1 MYFYAIYE
9 QKYVRHPSG
18 HLRKRRTD
26 DRGRDG
32 NDPARSRTA
41 APARRP
47 HPFLAAYVNNRI
59 KELNYRI
66 YKPVTVRF
74 IDITSFEGIRV
85 YQRTISFILQKA
97 VRELFP
103 DRTLYIR
110 HSLGASGF
118 YCEISGFGPIPA
130 EHLDAIKAR
139 MRGIIDRN
147 LPIQGVKMLTD
158 TARKIYE
165 GFGMT
170 DKIALLDSRPR
181 LYSKIYTIDSLP
193 GYFYGALTPSTGYTP
208 QFDLHS
214 YYNGFFIALPLRTDP
229 TRLHQSVHQEKMFD
243 VFHQYQSWVE
253 IMGVPTVG
261 QLNSKV
267 LAGDASELIKIA
279 EAFHENKLA
288 QVAGC
293 VAEAN
298 RERGVRLVL
307 ISGPSSSGKTTF
319 AKRLGVQLRILG
331 LNPVLISLDD
341 YFVDREKTPRD
352 ENGEYD
358 YEALEA
364 IDLEQFN
371 DHLKRLERGESV
383 DIPRY
388 DFISGTR
395 QWHDN
400 PLQLDERSVLIVE
413 GIHGLNPALTPGVPE
428 SRKFK
433 IYVSCFT
440 SVALDNVSRIA
451 TSDNRLLRRLTRDY
465 RTRGNDALSTLAR
478 WESVRRGE
486 EKHIFPYQENADVM
500 FNSSLFYE
508 ISVLRRFAEPI
519 LREVPDT
526 VPEYG
531 EAKRMLKFLD
541 NFIPIAPDEVPP
553 TSILREFIGGSSFQY

>member
-1 MYFYAIYE
+1 MNKNMSDTLPVICENAGRTIE
-9 QKYVRHPSG
+9 VAMGTTLLEVERQ
-18 HLRKRRTD
+18 LRL
-26 DRGRDG
+26 DG
-32 NDPARSRTA
+32 
-41 APARRP
+41 P

-165 GFGMT
+165 GFGMA

-181 LYSKIYTIDSLP
+181 LYSKIYTIDSLQ

-208 QFDLHS
+208 QFDLHP

-319 AKRLGVQLRILG
+319 AKRLGVQLRVLG

-541 NFIPIAPDEVPP
+541 NFIPISPEEIPP
-553 TSILREFIGGSSFQY
+553 TSLLREFIGGSSFKY

>member
-1 MYFYAIYE
+1 MNKNMSDTLPVICENAGRTIE
-9 QKYVRHPSG
+9 VAMGTTLLEVERQ
-18 HLRKRRTD
+18 LRL
-26 DRGRDG
+26 DG
-32 NDPARSRTA
+32 
-41 APARRP
+41 P

-208 QFDLHS
+208 QFDLHP

-229 TRLHQSVHQEKMFD
+229 TRLQQSVHQEKMFD

-319 AKRLGVQLRILG
+319 AKRLGVQLRVLG

-428 SRKFK
+428 SRKIK

-541 NFIPIAPDEVPP
+541 NFIPISPEEIPP
-553 TSILREFIGGSSFQY
+553 TSLLREFIGGSSFKY

>member
-1 MYFYAIYE
+1 MNKNMSDTLPVICENAGRTIE
-9 QKYVRHPSG
+9 VAMGTTLLEVERQ
-18 HLRKRRTD
+18 LRL
-26 DRGRDG
+26 DG
-32 NDPARSRTA
+32 
-41 APARRP
+41 P

-319 AKRLGVQLRILG
+319 AKRLGVQLRVLG

-433 IYVSCFT
+433 IYVSCFI

-541 NFIPIAPDEVPP
+541 NFIPISPEEIPP
-553 TSILREFIGGSSFQY
+553 TSLLREFIGGSSFKY

>member
-1 MYFYAIYE
+1 MNKNMSDTLPVICENAGRTIE
-9 QKYVRHPSG
+9 VAMGTTLLEVERQ
-18 HLRKRRTD
+18 LRL
-26 DRGRDG
+26 DG
-32 NDPARSRTA
+32 
-41 APARRP
+41 P

-165 GFGMT
+165 GFGMA

-208 QFDLHS
+208 QFDLHP

-319 AKRLGVQLRILG
+319 AKRLGVQLRVLG

-465 RTRGNDALSTLAR
+465 HTRGNDALSTLAR

-541 NFIPIAPDEVPP
+541 NFIPISPEEIPP
-553 TSILREFIGGSSFQY
+553 TSLLREFIGGSSFKY

>member
-1 MYFYAIYE
+1 MNKNMSDTLPVICENAGRTIE
-9 QKYVRHPSG
+9 VAMGTTLLEVERQ
-18 HLRKRRTD
+18 LRL
-26 DRGRDG
+26 DG
-32 NDPARSRTA
+32 
-41 APARRP
+41 P

-165 GFGMT
+165 GFGMA

-208 QFDLHS
+208 QFDLHP
-214 YYNGFFIALPLRTDP
+214 YYNGFFITLPLRTDP
-229 TRLHQSVHQEKMFD
+229 TRLQQSVHQEKMFD

-319 AKRLGVQLRILG
+319 AKRLGVQLRVLG

-352 ENGEYD
+352 EKGEYD

-541 NFIPIAPDEVPP
+541 NFIPISPEEIPP
-553 TSILREFIGGSSFQY
+553 TSLLREFIGGSSFKY

>member
-1 MYFYAIYE
+1 MNKNMSDTLPVICENAGRTIE
-9 QKYVRHPSG
+9 VAMGTTLLEVERQ
-18 HLRKRRTD
+18 LRL
-26 DRGRDG
+26 DG
-32 NDPARSRTA
+32 
-41 APARRP
+41 P

-97 VRELFP
+97 VRALFP

-165 GFGMT
+165 GFGMA

-208 QFDLHS
+208 QFDLHP

-319 AKRLGVQLRILG
+319 AKRLGVQLRVLG

-541 NFIPIAPDEVPP
+541 NFIPISPEEIPP
-553 TSILREFIGGSSFQY
+553 TSLLREFIGGSSFKY